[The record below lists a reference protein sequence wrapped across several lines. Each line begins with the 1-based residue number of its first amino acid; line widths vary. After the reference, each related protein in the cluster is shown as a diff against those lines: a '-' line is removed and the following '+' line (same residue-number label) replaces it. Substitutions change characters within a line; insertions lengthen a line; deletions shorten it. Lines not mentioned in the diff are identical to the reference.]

1 MTDKKQEAE
10 SLVDAFSERFTQLRK
25 LPRTRLEWVVVL
37 SEVLENLPEEATDS
51 EATKALKNILALTL
65 RMKKKARK
73 DGADETDLNHLVRFC
88 EEGGV
93 KPSPL
98 RESESPKFVLLDEEK
113 GQLGFALW
121 WGPNQMG
128 YTTLLDRAGRYELEE
143 AQAIAAATKD
153 SVQIVS
159 LEDATRLAILCVR
172 DEKVRK
178 KKDPE
183 KKVRKK
189 KD

>member
-10 SLVDAFSERFTQLRK
+10 RLVDA
-25 LPRTRLEWVVVL
+25 
-37 SEVLENLPEEATDS
+37 EATES
-51 EATKALKNILALTL
+51 VATKALKNILAYTL

-73 DGADETDLNHLVRFC
+73 DGANETDLDHLVRFC

-98 RESESPKFVLLDEEK
+98 RESESPKFVLLDEEE

-121 WGPNQMG
+121 WRPNEMG
-128 YTTLLDRAGRYELEE
+128 YTTLLDRAGRYELDE
-143 AQAIAAATKD
+143 AQAIATGSKD

-159 LEDATRLAILCVR
+159 LEDATRFATLCVR